1 MEVIKNSPMEGK
13 QAIAIVGDF
22 RIPVLIVR
30 EVFSHGKQKF
40 YCKPVVDGVT
50 GSGYIQAKDLIV

>member
-1 MEVIKNSPMEGK
+1 MEGK